1 MAKFGL
7 PSTRAGVYTSA
18 IMRCLRSLLLAFLD
32 SCFTWFIPA
41 WRRQGNEAAAALSRY
56 INHFRPEIPAERV
69 EELTGLQEKLRAA
82 LLDWRKEEVQ
92 KLVELIATKGESL
105 RGFKRNALAEIVES
119 FFIIMVVFM
128 GIRTYYAQPFRIPTG
143 SMQPSLNGII
153 VHPIDE
159 LPSAPKRWWDAIT
172 LGSSYID
179 ETAPQ
184 DMALTG
190 IRDETYWL
198 LFTRTRL
205 TFRGLE
211 DGSAIEL
218 TVPAASGTVLEYLKE
233 HGKLNGY
240 ASSSGRRV
248 SLGTF
253 RRGESV
259 MRGRADAGDMVIVNR
274 AAYHFRQPRRGETFV
289 FDTRGI
295 RTKASGGLMMDD
307 QSGGTHYIKR
317 LCGVPGDRLEVKSPQ
332 LFVNGSP
339 AQEETI
345 ARVAGGA
352 APFNAEG
359 YQGLPAAALHLGQ
372 PAFLTEGTQRTL
384 RDDPSAPNLRE
395 YVALGDNTTNSLDS
409 RYWGPVRQFNIIG
422 PAAFTLWPFSSH
434 WGGIE

>member
-1 MAKFGL
+1 MN
-7 PSTRAGVYTSA
+7 
-18 IMRCLRSLLLAFLD
+18 CLRSILFAILD

-41 WRRQGNEAAAALSRY
+41 WRRQGNETLSALTRY
-56 INHFRPEIPAERV
+56 IHHFRPEIPSERL
-69 EELTGLQEKLRAA
+69 EELTDLRERLRDV
-82 LLDWRKEEVQ
+82 LLGWKKEETT
-92 KLVELIATKGESL
+92 KLVELIGTKGESL
-105 RGFKRNALAEIVES
+105 RGFKRNAAAEIVES
-119 FFIIMVVFM
+119 FFVIMVVFM

-159 LPSAPKRWWDAIT
+159 LPAAPKRWWDALT

-190 IRDETYWL
+190 IQDETYLL

-211 DGSAIEL
+211 DGSTLEI
-218 TVPAASGTVLEYLKE
+218 TVPSASGTVLEYLRSQ
-233 HGKLNGY
+233 GKLGERMT
-240 ASSSGRRV
+240 ATGRRM

-253 RRGESV
+253 RRGETI

-274 AAYHFRQPRRGETFV
+274 MSYHFRQPKRGETFV

-307 QSGGTHYIKR
+307 QTGGTHYIKR
-317 LCGVPGDRLEVKSPQ
+317 LCGVPGDKLELRTP
-332 LFVNGSP
+332 LLMVNGAP
-339 AQEETI
+339 AQESTI
-345 ARVAGGA
+345 AQVAAGKP
-352 APFNAEG
+352 PFNAEG
-359 YQGLPAAALHLGQ
+359 YQALPFATSHLNR
-372 PAFLTEGTQRTL
+372 PAFLTEGTVRHL
-384 RDDPSAPNLRE
+384 KDDTVPPNLRE

-409 RYWGPVRQFNIIG
+409 RYWGPVRQFNIVG
-422 PAAFTLWPFSSH
+422 PAAFTLWPFTEH
-434 WGGIE
+434 WGSIE